1 MDGSPAVFTL
11 HKGFL
16 GKHLSIREAS
26 LSKGDLKF
34 LRTGLKLSKK
44 LHSALIL
51 TVKICG
57 KL

>member
-16 GKHLSIREAS
+16 GKHLNIREAP
-26 LSKGDLKF
+26 LSKGDLKS